1 MTVPLKLLWASPNT
15 LLDTANGAALMV
27 LECLKQLHQRGC
39 EIKILGATVFV
50 NRRGMAF
57 IADKWPAISQHPGK
71 FVVINRSGLEHR
83 LLVTQRTERRLM
95 LSSEEQTWF
104 DDYCRMLD
112 EDPPDMV
119 LFFDRSLITLLTASE
134 AKERG
139 IAVGVFLMHG
149 NNAGERWCRDVD
161 LLLTDTKATASMYKE
176 REGYQMVP
184 LGTFVDP
191 MPIRAEKQTRQNLL
205 FINPIPQKGVVF
217 VIQLADW
224 LKSHR
229 PDICLEIVDTR
240 GTWQPLLEKVWGLM
254 GKAPRTL
261 DNVRVTR
268 NTPDMAS
275 VYARARI
282 LLVPSLWWESG
293 PRVIVEALSN
303 GIPVIGSSSGGVPE
317 VIGDGG
323 IILDFP
329 KKYFQSPFLQ
339 LFNEAEISAAAGAI
353 TELYDND
360 TLYQAAILRAKA
372 AFENF
377 HNLETNS
384 DNLLDILQTF
394 VATHAKNVT
403 S

>member
-1 MTVPLKLLWASPNT
+1 MTVPPKLLWASPNT

-27 LECLKQLHQRGC
+27 LECLKQLQRRGC

-50 NRRGMAF
+50 NRQGMAF

-95 LSSEEQTWF
+95 LSYEERAWF
-104 DDYCRMLD
+104 DDYCKMLD

-149 NNAGERWCRDVD
+149 NNTGERWCRDVD
-161 LLLTDTKATASMYKE
+161 LMLTDTKATASMYKE

-184 LGTFVDP
+184 LGTFVDHIP
-191 MPIRAEKQTRQNLL
+191 VRAEKQTRKNLL
-205 FINPIPQKGVVF
+205 FINPIPQKGAIF
-217 VIQLADW
+217 VIQLAAW
-224 LKSHR
+224 LKSNR

-240 GTWQPLLEKVWGLM
+240 GTWQSLLEKVWELL
-254 GKAPRTL
+254 GKTPITL
-261 DNVRVTR
+261 DNVRVTQ
-268 NTPDMAS
+268 NTPDMGA

-323 IILDFP
+323 IILNFP

-339 LFNEAEISAAAGAI
+339 PFNETEVSAAAEAI
-353 TELYDND
+353 VELYNND
-360 TLYQAAILRAKA
+360 TLYQSAVLRAKA
-372 AFENF
+372 AFENL

-384 DNLLDILQTF
+384 DNLFNTLQAF
-394 VATHAKNVT
+394 IATNTKNVT
-403 S
+403 I